1 MIVPLAVHG
10 ELLGDLE
17 LVRSEP
23 FHRWDHMRATVLADF
38 AARAVENSRL
48 LEEARDREAERER
61 LTERLITA
69 EQDERR
75 RLSLF
80 LHDGPLQS
88 MSGIALM
95 HDAAIAAIEDGR
107 PEDAEKVM
115 RNSLEK
121 ERDTIRVLRDL
132 SFAIEPLV
140 LRDAGFFA
148 AVRALGDQ
156 IETSHRITVLT
167 DVEAGER
174 LGEKTQVALYQ
185 IIRESLNQAVRRR
198 PLKIEVAVRERED
211 GGFEAEIADDGVEER
226 RRASI
231 EAIDERVKILN
242 GRLSIDSG
250 EHGGTL
256 VRVVVPPYVAAARE
270 RLDSAPMAD
279 THLLFV
285 SKPSGYE
292 LVEREGEPPAAG
304 AAVELG
310 RGPLHGL
317 EGRPLAAPGRRA
329 ALRVPPGR
337 LDLAERVFGRGLAED
352 ERGGERARPAARGD
366 TACVGARDPE
376 AVGGAAAL
384 VDPDPAQRR
393 RDRGDD
399 LDPGGA
405 VTALDR
411 SAGLARRLDDL
422 ADGALPHALPER
434 LVGNQVPGAG
444 AGLARRPLDDV
455 EVGPVLRPE
464 PLAAGV
470 LDDRVAGVDLRQ
482 PHEVLGLEARRGG
495 EVPAVELLHA
505 RRRARRRGPA
515 PGAGRRRCSTGSRGG
530 RAAPA

>member
-1 MIVPLAVHG
+1 MSVRGRLSRNARGVLVACTVGAALVGALGLAFGEASVAAGGLVASTAFFGAFALYLIVTERRRHESAEDELQAQATFLGSLVDSIGAVSSTLDASEILERTCEEARRLFDARSARILPAGKTRQDEALPGGERMIVPLAVHG

-17 LVRSEP
+17 LTRPEP

-156 IETSHRITVLT
+156 IEATHRITVLT

-198 PLKIEVAVRERED
+198 PLKIEVAVRERDD
-211 GGFEAEIADDGVEER
+211 GGFETEIADDGVEER

-242 GRLSIDSG
+242 GRLSIDAG
-250 EHGGTL
+250 EQGGTL

-270 RLDSAPMAD
+270 
-279 THLLFV
+279 
-285 SKPSGYE
+285 G
-292 LVEREGEPPAAG
+292 
-304 AAVELG
+304 
-310 RGPLHGL
+310 
-317 EGRPLAAPGRRA
+317 
-329 ALRVPPGR
+329 
-337 LDLAERVFGRGLAED
+337 
-352 ERGGERARPAARGD
+352 
-366 TACVGARDPE
+366 
-376 AVGGAAAL
+376 
-384 VDPDPAQRR
+384 
-393 RDRGDD
+393 
-399 LDPGGA
+399 
-405 VTALDR
+405 
-411 SAGLARRLDDL
+411 
-422 ADGALPHALPER
+422 
-434 LVGNQVPGAG
+434 
-444 AGLARRPLDDV
+444 
-455 EVGPVLRPE
+455 
-464 PLAAGV
+464 
-470 LDDRVAGVDLRQ
+470 
-482 PHEVLGLEARRGG
+482 
-495 EVPAVELLHA
+495 
-505 RRRARRRGPA
+505 
-515 PGAGRRRCSTGSRGG
+515 
-530 RAAPA
+530 

>member
-1 MIVPLAVHG
+1 VSVRGRLSRNARGILVACTVGAALVGALGLAFGEPAVAAGGLVASTAFFGAFALYLIITERRRHESAEDELQAQASFLESLVDSIGAISSTLDASEILERMCEEARRLFDARSARILPSGRSGNDEARPGGERMIVPLAVHG
-10 ELLGDLE
+10 ERLGDLE
-17 LVRSEP
+17 LTRPEP

-95 HDAAIAAIEDGR
+95 HDAALAALQDGR
-107 PEDAEKVM
+107 SDDAAKVIE
-115 RNSLEK
+115 NSLEK

-156 IETSHRITVLT
+156 IEATHRITVLT

-198 PLKIEVAVRERED
+198 PLKIEVAVHERDD
-211 GGFEAEIADDGVEER
+211 GGFETEIVDDGVEER

-256 VRVVVPPYVAAARE
+256 VRVVVPPYVAAA
-270 RLDSAPMAD
+270 S
-279 THLLFV
+279 
-285 SKPSGYE
+285 
-292 LVEREGEPPAAG
+292 EG
-304 AAVELG
+304 
-310 RGPLHGL
+310 
-317 EGRPLAAPGRRA
+317 
-329 ALRVPPGR
+329 
-337 LDLAERVFGRGLAED
+337 
-352 ERGGERARPAARGD
+352 
-366 TACVGARDPE
+366 
-376 AVGGAAAL
+376 
-384 VDPDPAQRR
+384 
-393 RDRGDD
+393 
-399 LDPGGA
+399 
-405 VTALDR
+405 
-411 SAGLARRLDDL
+411 
-422 ADGALPHALPER
+422 
-434 LVGNQVPGAG
+434 
-444 AGLARRPLDDV
+444 
-455 EVGPVLRPE
+455 
-464 PLAAGV
+464 
-470 LDDRVAGVDLRQ
+470 
-482 PHEVLGLEARRGG
+482 
-495 EVPAVELLHA
+495 
-505 RRRARRRGPA
+505 
-515 PGAGRRRCSTGSRGG
+515 
-530 RAAPA
+530 

>member
-1 MIVPLAVHG
+1 MSVRDSISRNARGILVACTVGAALVGALGLAFGQAAVAAGGLVASTAFFGGFALYLIVSERRRHESAEDELQAQATFLESLVDSIGAVSSTLDANEILERTCDEARRLFDAKTARILPAGRGGVPAEAQSGGERMIVPLAVHG
-10 ELLGDLE
+10 ERLGDLE
-17 LVRSEP
+17 LSRAEP

-48 LEEARDREAERER
+48 LAEARDREAERER

-156 IETSHRITVLT
+156 IEGTHRITVLT

-211 GGFEAEIADDGVEER
+211 GGFETEIADDGVEER

-256 VRVVVPPYVAAARE
+256 VRVVVPPYVAAAR
-270 RLDSAPMAD
+270 
-279 THLLFV
+279 
-285 SKPSGYE
+285 
-292 LVEREGEPPAAG
+292 
-304 AAVELG
+304 
-310 RGPLHGL
+310 
-317 EGRPLAAPGRRA
+317 
-329 ALRVPPGR
+329 
-337 LDLAERVFGRGLAED
+337 
-352 ERGGERARPAARGD
+352 GG
-366 TACVGARDPE
+366 
-376 AVGGAAAL
+376 
-384 VDPDPAQRR
+384 
-393 RDRGDD
+393 
-399 LDPGGA
+399 
-405 VTALDR
+405 
-411 SAGLARRLDDL
+411 
-422 ADGALPHALPER
+422 
-434 LVGNQVPGAG
+434 
-444 AGLARRPLDDV
+444 
-455 EVGPVLRPE
+455 
-464 PLAAGV
+464 
-470 LDDRVAGVDLRQ
+470 
-482 PHEVLGLEARRGG
+482 
-495 EVPAVELLHA
+495 
-505 RRRARRRGPA
+505 
-515 PGAGRRRCSTGSRGG
+515 
-530 RAAPA
+530 

>member
-1 MIVPLAVHG
+1 MRDSISRNARGILVACTVGAALVGALGLAFGEAAVAAGGLVASTAFFGGFALYLIVSERRRHESAEDELQAQATFLESLVDSIGAVSSTLDANEILERTCDEARRLFDAKTARILPAGRGGATAGAQSGGERMIVPLAVHG
-10 ELLGDLE
+10 ERLGDLE
-17 LVRSEP
+17 LSRAEP

-48 LEEARDREAERER
+48 LAEARDREAERER

-156 IETSHRITVLT
+156 IEGTHRITVLT

-211 GGFEAEIADDGVEER
+211 GGFETEIADDGVEER

-256 VRVVVPPYVAAARE
+256 VRVVVPPYVAAAR
-270 RLDSAPMAD
+270 
-279 THLLFV
+279 
-285 SKPSGYE
+285 
-292 LVEREGEPPAAG
+292 
-304 AAVELG
+304 
-310 RGPLHGL
+310 
-317 EGRPLAAPGRRA
+317 
-329 ALRVPPGR
+329 
-337 LDLAERVFGRGLAED
+337 
-352 ERGGERARPAARGD
+352 GG
-366 TACVGARDPE
+366 
-376 AVGGAAAL
+376 
-384 VDPDPAQRR
+384 
-393 RDRGDD
+393 
-399 LDPGGA
+399 
-405 VTALDR
+405 
-411 SAGLARRLDDL
+411 
-422 ADGALPHALPER
+422 
-434 LVGNQVPGAG
+434 
-444 AGLARRPLDDV
+444 
-455 EVGPVLRPE
+455 
-464 PLAAGV
+464 
-470 LDDRVAGVDLRQ
+470 
-482 PHEVLGLEARRGG
+482 
-495 EVPAVELLHA
+495 
-505 RRRARRRGPA
+505 
-515 PGAGRRRCSTGSRGG
+515 
-530 RAAPA
+530 